1 MTGSGASGEGSPPC
15 PAPPPPV
22 GSRGDRVSVGAADG
36 AFGLDGWSLSQA
48 RAAEDA
54 AMATLARKREEAEA
68 ARREEAEALRAA
80 GLDDDDDD

>member
-1 MTGSGASGEGSPPC
+1 M
-15 PAPPPPV
+15 
-22 GSRGDRVSVGAADG
+22 SVGAADG

-68 ARREEAEALRAA
+68 LRAA
-80 GLDDDDDD
+80 GLDDDDDER

>member
-1 MTGSGASGEGSPPC
+1 M
-15 PAPPPPV
+15 
-22 GSRGDRVSVGAADG
+22 SVGAADG

-68 ARREEAEALRAA
+68 LRAA